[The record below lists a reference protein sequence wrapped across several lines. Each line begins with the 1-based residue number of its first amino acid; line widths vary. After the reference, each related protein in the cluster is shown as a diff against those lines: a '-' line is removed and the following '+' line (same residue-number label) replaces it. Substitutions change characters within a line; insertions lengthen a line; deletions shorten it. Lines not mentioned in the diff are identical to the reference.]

1 MEAPRA
7 EEPDGARL
15 ERFEVEQEEVGWPV
29 AAAGLAEV
37 EWEEG
42 ECPAALRRVKGGWRG
57 QRRRWRRRC
66 IGVEACCPGRRLR
79 SAVGKT
85 RTGAGEREKQ
95 RKGELRNFFPPY

>member
-42 ECPAALRRVKGGWRG
+42 ECPAALRRVKGG
-57 QRRRWRRRC
+57 
-66 IGVEACCPGRRLR
+66 VE
-79 SAVGKT
+79 
-85 RTGAGEREKQ
+85 GAEE
-95 RKGELRNFFPPY
+95 EVEEEVYWS